1 MINNLNRLVSI
12 LRHRFD
18 GSTESNSKPH
28 RSHGIL
34 TIDIRCVNIVGIHG
48 STAKDVGSRGCAGPG
63 LDRSDLSHTHRL
75 LFTAPNPP
83 TRVSVYPPYCS
94 TPINPVKPRISS
106 STSG

>member
-63 LDRSDLSHTHRL
+63 LDRSDLGRNPPDTIHGSE
-75 LFTAPNPP
+75 FTAPAFGRTLVFLP
-83 TRVSVYPPYCS
+83 SA
-94 TPINPVKPRISS
+94 KPRP
-106 STSG
+106 TAT